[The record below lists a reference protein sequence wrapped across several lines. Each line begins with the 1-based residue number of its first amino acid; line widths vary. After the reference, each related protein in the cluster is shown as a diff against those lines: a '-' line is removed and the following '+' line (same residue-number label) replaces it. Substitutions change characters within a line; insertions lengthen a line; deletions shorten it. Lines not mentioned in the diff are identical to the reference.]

1 VKYVAFNALSIV
13 YVWIIQRKIGR
24 LADVTSQ
31 YEEAEM
37 IKIAEAV
44 QSHLATATQSNA
56 PNLRYSI
63 ILGELQREAQRVID
77 SSSQTTSSADPGTS
91 SSSGPQTDPAS
102 ASDQPLALESDLD
115 IGSMD
120 FPLDPNLWM
129 QLDSFPFS
137 MCLMADVTIHATD
150 LCT

>member
-37 IKIAEAV
+37 FKVAEAV

-63 ILGELQREAQRVID
+63 ILGELQREARRVID
-77 SSSQTTSSADPGTS
+77 SDPGTS

-102 ASDQPLALESDLD
+102 ASEQPLALESDLD

-137 MCLMADVTIHATD
+137 MCMMADITIFVTD
-150 LCT
+150 LCA